1 VGKKSSTK
9 LRKIK
14 KTLQQKRESINA
26 AERKRRELQGEQVSK
41 EALNARKRR
50 NLSYFAIGL
59 NDSGRAIEMDKLLA
73 KQGKKMKTT
82 TIRMIGMKEIY
93 SQTQSSFNSVSLF
106 SY

>member
-82 TIRMIGMKEIY
+82 RDDDDEDDDDKDDWDEGD
-93 SQTQSSFNSVSLF
+93 LF
-106 SY
+106 ANAK